1 MDENKEI
8 RLLEQLIIYKRNSVC
23 DLVGDIKD
31 KEAGELLP
39 ILKDI
44 KKDIDNLILLEKM
57 YLDA

>member
-23 DLVGDIKD
+23 DLVSDIKD

>member
-1 MDENKEI
+1 MNENKES
-8 RLLEQLIIYKRNSVC
+8 RLLDELIIYKRDSVYE
-23 DLVGDIKD
+23 LMSTIKD
-31 KEAGELLP
+31 NDAGELLP